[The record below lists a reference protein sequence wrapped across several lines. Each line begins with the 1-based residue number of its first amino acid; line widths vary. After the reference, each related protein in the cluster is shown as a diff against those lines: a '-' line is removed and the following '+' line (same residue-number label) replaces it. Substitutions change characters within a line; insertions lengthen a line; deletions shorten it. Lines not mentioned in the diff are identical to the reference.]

1 VPILRL
7 DGWIGLSNKVINYAS
22 TFQGANVPGTN
33 IKQVEATERSSLI
46 KVSSYS
52 IDLDLTTGA
61 ENFRVKTTVKFAG
74 LKPGATT
81 YIDCVGSTVISS
93 KLNGV
98 DFDPKFD
105 GETIY
110 LPALAAENLLEIEHD
125 GIYSNSGEGLHRF
138 VDPADNEVYLYTQ
151 FETGDARRMYACF
164 DQPDQKATFRISTIS
179 PKHWEVISNY
189 GIESTKE
196 LDGEKKFIQFAE
208 SQVISTYVTAIVAGA
223 YTSVHDEYKGE
234 KTIPLGIYA
243 RKSFF
248 QYVDAANIF
257 EVTKQGFAYFEKT
270 FGLAYPFG
278 KYDQIAVAEYN
289 WGAMENVGCVTFHED
304 VLIFRSKVTERNYVS
319 RATTIHHE
327 MAHMWFGD
335 LVTMKWWEDL
345 WLNESF
351 AEWASYQSV
360 SESTK
365 YKEAWTEF
373 NSLRKNWA
381 YRVDQLT
388 TTHPIATEMEDL
400 DAVRTNFDG
409 ISYAKG
415 ASVLQQL
422 VAHVGR
428 DNFLKG
434 LRLYFAKH
442 AYGNTTLKDLIDQ
455 LEAASGRDLTPWVS
469 TWLRTA
475 GVNTLRPVIAI
486 DGDMYKSISIKQ
498 EVPTMPVGS
507 TELRPHRL
515 HVGLFDINAGKLSR
529 RTSVE
534 LDIAGALTEVTELA
548 GQKLADLVL
557 INDKDQTY
565 AKLRFDDRS
574 IATMKSHLGT
584 LDDSLARGL
593 IWASLWD
600 SCRDGELSATDY
612 IAIAL
617 SALATESDISIVS
630 ATLMQIDT
638 AIWAYAHPSHREALR
653 LQVASA
659 VEAMLDAAKSG
670 SDHQMQFA
678 RGFANNAVTPAQ
690 FERIKAMLS
699 GSINGLVIDAEI
711 RWYLFLCGVKRGVF
725 GAADIESESAKDAT
739 AHGKQYTAYAYA
751 ALPNKAAKAEA
762 FKSITTDNLSNTI
775 HAYKCRGFN
784 ENIHHELLADFV
796 DQYFDVLLK
805 VWETKGFEIAET
817 TATLLFPTW
826 VISDATVKKAQHWL
840 DFTGKDA
847 SNALRRTILEGRDA
861 MTRALKAQAADL

>member
-1 VPILRL
+1 M
-7 DGWIGLSNKVINYAS
+7 
-22 TFQGANVPGTN
+22 PGTN
-33 IKQVEATERSSLI
+33 IKQAEATERSGII
-46 KVSSYS
+46 KVSSYR

-61 ENFRVKTTVKFAG
+61 ENFRVKTTIAFAG

-81 YIDCVGSTVISS
+81 YIDCVGSKVISA
-93 KLNGV
+93 KLNGTE
-98 DFDPKFD
+98 FDPKFD
-105 GETIY
+105 GETIF
-110 LPALAAENLLEIEHD
+110 LPAIAAENILEIEHD

-151 FETGDARRMYACF
+151 FETGDARRMYPCF
-164 DQPDQKATFRISTIS
+164 DQPDQKATFTISTIT

-189 GIESTKE
+189 SIESTKE
-196 LDGEKKFIQFAE
+196 LEGDKKFIQFAE

-223 YTSVHDEYKGE
+223 YTSVRDEYKGE

-248 QYVDAANIF
+248 KYVDAENIF

-335 LVTMKWWEDL
+335 LVTMKWWDDL

-365 YKEAWTEF
+365 YTEAWTEF

-381 YRVDQLT
+381 YRVDQLS

-428 DNFLKG
+428 DNFIKG
-434 LRLYFAKH
+434 LRLYFSKH
-442 AYGNTTLKDLIDQ
+442 AFGNTTLKDLIDE

-475 GVNTLRPVIAI
+475 GVNTLRPVIEV
-486 DGDMYKSISIKQ
+486 DGDTYKKLSIAQ
-498 EVPTMPVGS
+498 EAPKMPVGS
-507 TELRPHRL
+507 KELRPHRL
-515 HVGLFDINAGKLSR
+515 HVGLFDIKDGALTR
-529 RTSVE
+529 RKSVE
-534 LDIAGALTEVTELA
+534 LDIAGSLTEVTALA
-548 GQKLADLVL
+548 GEKLADLVL

-574 IATMKSHLGT
+574 IETMKGYLGS
-584 LDDSLARGL
+584 LDDSLARGV

-600 SCRDGELSATDY
+600 SCRDGELSASSY
-612 IAIAL
+612 ISIAL
-617 SALATESDISIVS
+617 NALKNESDISIVA

-638 AIWAYAHPSHREALR
+638 ALFAYASDQNRQMLR
-653 LQVASA
+653 NQVAIA
-659 VEAMLDAAKSG
+659 VEAMLDAAKPG
-670 SDHQMQFA
+670 SDHQLQFAKSFANTAVTSEQFA
-678 RGFANNAVTPAQ
+678 RIKSILDGSVT
-690 FERIKAMLS
+690 
-699 GSINGLVIDAEI
+699 GLVIDAEL
-711 RWYLFLCGVKRGVF
+711 RWSIFISGVKRGIF
-725 GAADIESESAKDAT
+725 GPADIDRETENDKT
-739 AHGKQYTAYAYA
+739 AHGKQYGAMAYA
-751 ALPNKAAKAEA
+751 AIPTAAAKSAV
-762 FKSITTDNLSNTI
+762 FTSVTVDDLSNTI
-775 HAYKCRGFN
+775 HSYKCRGFN
-784 ENIHHELLADFV
+784 DPLHGEILTGFV

-817 TATLLFPTW
+817 TATLLFPSW
-826 VISDATVKKAQHWL
+826 VISDETVKKAQNWL
-840 DFTGKDA
+840 DVTGKDA
-847 SNALRRTILEGRDA
+847 SHALRRAVLEGRDA
-861 MTRALKAQAADL
+861 MTRALKARAAEY

>member
-1 VPILRL
+1 
-7 DGWIGLSNKVINYAS
+7 
-22 TFQGANVPGTN
+22 VPGTN
-33 IKQVEATERSSLI
+33 IKQVEAAERSTLI

-61 ENFRVKTTVKFAG
+61 EHFGVKTVVKFAG
-74 LKPGATT
+74 LKPGSTT
-81 YIDCVGSTVISS
+81 FIDCVANKVISA
-93 KLNGV
+93 KLNGTE
-98 DFDPKFD
+98 FNPKFD

-110 LPALAAENLLEIEHD
+110 LPPLAAENILEIEHV

-164 DQPDQKATFRISTIS
+164 DQPDQKATFKISTIT

-189 GIESTKE
+189 GVESTKD
-196 LDGEKKFIQFAE
+196 LDGDRKFTQFAE

-248 QYVDAANIF
+248 KYVDADKIF

-335 LVTMKWWEDL
+335 LVTMRWWEDL

-360 SESTK
+360 SESTQ
-365 YKEAWTEF
+365 YKHAWTEF

-428 DNFLKG
+428 ENFIKG

-442 AYGNTTLKDLIDQ
+442 QYGNTRLQDLIDQ

-475 GVNTLRPVIAI
+475 GVNTLRPVLEIA
-486 DGDMYKSISIKQ
+486 GDSYKSISIQQ
-498 EVPTMPVGS
+498 EAPTMPVGS
-507 TELRPHRL
+507 KELRPHRL
-515 HVGLFDINAGKLSR
+515 HVGLFDIKGDKLVR

-534 LDIAGALTEVTELA
+534 LDIAGALTEVTEFA

-557 INDKDQTY
+557 VNDKDQTY
-565 AKLRFDDRS
+565 AKLRFDELS
-574 IATMKSHLGT
+574 ITTMKSHLPD
-584 LDDSLARGL
+584 LDEPLARGL

-600 SCRDGELSATDY
+600 SCRDGELATSDY
-612 IAIAL
+612 ITIAL
-617 SALATESDISIVS
+617 NALKSESDISIVA
-630 ATLMQIDT
+630 ATFIQFET
-638 AIWAYAHPSHREALR
+638 AIWAYTNPAKRDAIR
-653 LQVASA
+653 IQVADA
-659 VEAMLDAAKSG
+659 TAQMLAAAAPG
-670 SDHQMQFA
+670 SDHQLQFA
-678 RGFANNAVTPAQ
+678 RAFANNAITPEH
-690 FERIKAMLS
+690 FEKIKAMLN
-699 GSINGLVIDAEI
+699 GSENGLVLDAEQ
-711 RWYLFLCGVKRGVF
+711 RWYLFLCGVKRGIF
-725 GAADIESESAKDAT
+725 GPTEIETESAKDKT

-751 ALPNKAAKAEA
+751 ALPNKEAKAKA
-762 FKSITTDNLSNTI
+762 FTSVTTDNLSNTI
-775 HAYKCRGFN
+775 HAYKARGFN
-784 ENIHHELLADFV
+784 ENIHNEILTEFV
-796 DQYFDVLLK
+796 DDYFDVLLK
-805 VWETKGFEIAET
+805 VWETKGFEIAES
-817 TATLLFPTW
+817 TATLLFPAW
-826 VISDATVKKAQHWL
+826 VIGDDTVQKAQHWL
-840 DFTGKDA
+840 DVTGKDA
-847 SNALRRTILEGRDA
+847 SHALRRTVTEGRDA
-861 MTRALKAQAADL
+861 MSRAIKARAANK

>member
-1 VPILRL
+1 
-7 DGWIGLSNKVINYAS
+7 
-22 TFQGANVPGTN
+22 VPGTN
-33 IKQVEATERSSLI
+33 IKQVEAAERSGLI

-61 ENFRVKTTVKFAG
+61 ENFRVKTVVKFAG

-81 YIDCVGSTVISS
+81 FIDCVGTKVISA
-93 KLNGV
+93 KLNGA

-110 LPALAAENLLEIEHD
+110 LPALAAENVLEIEHD

-164 DQPDQKATFRISTIS
+164 DQPDQKATFKISTIT

-196 LDGEKKFIQFAE
+196 LDGDRKFTQFAE
-208 SQVISTYVTAIVAGA
+208 SQVIATYVTAIVAGA

-248 QYVDAANIF
+248 KYVDAENIF
-257 EVTKQGFAYFEKT
+257 EVTKQGFAYFEKI

-365 YKEAWTEF
+365 YTHAWTEF

-381 YRVDQLT
+381 YRADQLT

-428 DNFLKG
+428 DNFIKG

-442 AYGNTTLKDLIDQ
+442 QYGNTTLKDLIDQ
-455 LEAASGRDLTPWVS
+455 LEAASGRDLTAWVS

-475 GVNTLRPVIAI
+475 GVNTLRPVIEI
-486 DGDMYKSISIKQ
+486 DGDSYKSIGIKQ
-498 EVPTMPVGS
+498 EAPNIPVGS
-507 TELRPHRL
+507 KELRPHRL
-515 HVGLFDINAGKLSR
+515 HVGLFDIKDGKLSR

-534 LDIAGALTEVTELA
+534 LDVAGALTDVTELA
-548 GQKLADLVL
+548 GQTLADLVL

-574 IATMKSHLGT
+574 IATMKSHLGA

-600 SCRDGELSATDY
+600 SCRDGELATSDY
-612 IAIAL
+612 VAIAL
-617 SALATESDISIVS
+617 NALKTETDISIVA
-630 ATLMQIDT
+630 ATYIQLET
-638 AIWAYAHPSHREALR
+638 AIWAYANPAKRDGLR
-653 LQVASA
+653 TQVADA
-659 VEAMLDAAKSG
+659 TALMLAAAATG
-670 SDHQMQFA
+670 SDHQLQLA
-678 RGFANNAVTPAQ
+678 RAFANNAITPAHL
-690 FERIKAMLS
+690 EKIKAMLN
-699 GSINGLVIDAEI
+699 GSEEGLVLDADQ

-725 GAADIESESAKDAT
+725 GPAEIEAESAKDKT
-739 AHGKQYTAYAYA
+739 AHGKQYNAYAYA
-751 ALPNKAAKAEA
+751 AIPTKEAKAKA
-762 FKSITTDNLSNTI
+762 FASFTTDNLSNTI
-775 HAYKCRGFN
+775 HSYMCRGFN
-784 ENIHHELLADFV
+784 ENIHHEILADFV
-796 DQYFDVLLK
+796 DQYFDALLK
-805 VWETKGFEIAET
+805 VWETKGYEIAET
-817 TATLLFPTW
+817 TATLAFPSW
-826 VISDATVKKAQHWL
+826 VISDDTVNKAQHWL
-840 DFTGKDA
+840 DVTGKDA
-847 SNALRRTILEGRDA
+847 SHALRRSVTEGRDA
-861 MTRALKAQAADL
+861 LARALKARAADK

>member
-1 VPILRL
+1 M
-7 DGWIGLSNKVINYAS
+7 
-22 TFQGANVPGTN
+22 PGTN
-33 IKQVEATERSSLI
+33 IKQAEAAERSEII
-46 KVSSYS
+46 KVASYR

-61 ENFRVKTTVKFAG
+61 EHFRVKTTIAFAG

-81 YIDCVGSTVISS
+81 YIDCVGSKVISA
-93 KLNGV
+93 KLNGAE
-98 DFDPKFD
+98 FDPKFD

-110 LPALAAENLLEIEHD
+110 LPAIAAENILEIEHD

-138 VDPADNEVYLYTQ
+138 VDPADDEVYLYTQ

-164 DQPDQKATFRISTIS
+164 DQPDQKATFTISTIT

-189 GIESTKE
+189 SIESSKE
-196 LDGEKKFIQFAE
+196 LDGDKKFTQFAP

-248 QYVDAANIF
+248 KYVDADNIF

-335 LVTMKWWEDL
+335 LVTMKWWDDL

-365 YKEAWTEF
+365 YTEAWTEF

-381 YRVDQLT
+381 YRVDQLS

-428 DNFLKG
+428 DNFIKG
-434 LRLYFAKH
+434 LRLYFSKH
-442 AYGNTTLKDLIDQ
+442 AFGNTTLKDLIDE

-475 GVNTLRPVIAI
+475 GVNTLRPVIEL
-486 DGDMYKSISIKQ
+486 DGDTYKKLSIAQ
-498 EVPTMPVGS
+498 EAPKMPVGS
-507 TELRPHRL
+507 KELRPHRL
-515 HVGLFDINAGKLSR
+515 HVGLFDIKDGALTR
-529 RTSVE
+529 RKSVE
-534 LDIAGALTEVTELA
+534 LDIAGALTEVTALA
-548 GQKLADLVL
+548 GEKLADLVL

-574 IATMKSHLGT
+574 IETMKSHLGS
-584 LDDSLARGL
+584 LNDSLARGV

-600 SCRDGELSATDY
+600 SCRDGELSASSY
-612 IAIAL
+612 ISIAL
-617 SALATESDISIVS
+617 NALKSESDISIVA

-638 AIWAYAHPSHREALR
+638 ALFAYASDQNREMLR
-653 LQVASA
+653 NQVAVA
-659 VEAMLDAAKSG
+659 VEAMLDASKPG
-670 SDHQMQFA
+670 SDHQLQFA
-678 RGFANNAVTPAQ
+678 KSFANTAVTKEQ
-690 FERIKAMLS
+690 FERIKSILD
-699 GSINGLVIDAEI
+699 GSVNGLVIDAEL
-711 RWYLFLCGVKRGVF
+711 RWSIFISGVKRGIF
-725 GAADIESESAKDAT
+725 GPADIDRETENDKT
-739 AHGKQYTAYAYA
+739 AHGKQYGAMAYA
-751 ALPNKAAKAEA
+751 AIPTAAAKSAV
-762 FKSITTDNLSNTI
+762 FNSVTVDDLSNTI
-775 HAYKCRGFN
+775 HSYKCRGFN
-784 ENIHHELLADFV
+784 DPLHSEILAGFV

-817 TATLLFPTW
+817 TATLLFPSW
-826 VISDATVKKAQHWL
+826 VISEETVKKAQHWL
-840 DFTGKDA
+840 DVTGKDA
-847 SNALRRTILEGRDA
+847 SHALRRAILEGRDA
-861 MTRALKAQAADL
+861 MTRALKARAAES

>member
-1 VPILRL
+1 M
-7 DGWIGLSNKVINYAS
+7 
-22 TFQGANVPGTN
+22 PGTN
-33 IKQVEATERSSLI
+33 IKQVEAAERSTI
-46 KVSSYS
+46 VKTESYR

-81 YIDCVGSTVISS
+81 YIDCVGSKVLSA

-110 LPALAAENLLEIEHD
+110 LPPIAADNLLEIEHD

-164 DQPDQKATFRISTIS
+164 DQPDQKATFTISTIT

-196 LDGEKKFIQFAE
+196 IEGDRKFIQFAQ

-223 YTSVHDEYKGE
+223 YMSVHDEYKGE

-248 QYVDAANIF
+248 KYVDAENIF

-428 DNFLKG
+428 DNFIKG

-475 GVNTLRPVIAI
+475 GVNTLRPVISI
-486 DGDMYKSISIKQ
+486 EGDAYKSIAIKQ

-507 TELRPHRL
+507 KELRPHRL
-515 HVGLFDINAGKLSR
+515 HVGLFDIQGSKLSR

-534 LDIAGALTEVTELA
+534 LDVAGELTEVTALA
-548 GQKLADLVL
+548 GQKVADLVL

-565 AKLRFDDRS
+565 AKLRFDERS
-574 IATMKSHLGT
+574 ISTMKSHLGH

-600 SCRDGELSATDY
+600 SCRDGELSTTDY
-612 IAIAL
+612 ITIAL
-617 SALATESDISIVS
+617 NALKTESDISIVS

-638 AIWAYAHPSHREALR
+638 ALWSYANPANRESLR
-653 LQVASA
+653 LQVANA
-659 VEAMLDAAKSG
+659 VEAMLDSAESG
-670 SDHQMQFA
+670 SDHQLAFA
-678 RGFANNAVTPAQ
+678 RAFANFAVTPTQ
-690 FERIKAMLS
+690 FERIKAILA
-699 GSINGLVIDAEI
+699 GSVKGLVIDADI
-711 RWYLFLCGVKRGVF
+711 RWYLFISGVKRGVF
-725 GAADIESESAKDAT
+725 GPADIEAESAKDNT
-739 AHGKQYTAYAYA
+739 AHGKQYTAQAYA
-751 ALPNKAAKAEA
+751 AIPTKEAKAKA
-762 FKSITTDNLSNTI
+762 FKSVTTDNLSNTI
-775 HAYKCRGFN
+775 HAYTCQGFN
-784 ENIHHELLADFV
+784 QSIHHEILAGFV
-796 DQYFDVLLK
+796 DDYFDAILK
-805 VWETKGFEIAET
+805 VWETKGYEIAET
-817 TATLLFPTW
+817 TATLMFPSW
-826 VISDATVKKAQHWL
+826 VISEETLTKAQHWL
-840 DFTGKDA
+840 DVTGKDA
-847 SNALRRTILEGRDA
+847 SNALRRSVTEGRDA
-861 MTRALKAQAADL
+861 MSRALKARLADR

>member
-1 VPILRL
+1 M
-7 DGWIGLSNKVINYAS
+7 
-22 TFQGANVPGTN
+22 PGTN
-33 IKQVEATERSSLI
+33 IKQVEAAERSAII
-46 KVSSYS
+46 KVSSYA

-61 ENFRVKTTVKFAG
+61 ENFRVKTTVSFKG
-74 LKPGATT
+74 LTPGATT
-81 YIDCVGSTVISS
+81 YIDCVGARVISA
-93 KLNGV
+93 KLNGAE
-98 DFDPKFD
+98 FDPKFD

-110 LPALAAENLLEIEHD
+110 LPAIAAENILEIEHD
-125 GIYSNSGEGLHRF
+125 GVYSHSGEGLHRF
-138 VDPADNEVYLYTQ
+138 VDPADDEVYLYTQ

-164 DQPDQKATFRISTIS
+164 DQPDQKATFRISTIT

-196 LDGEKKFIQFAE
+196 IDGDRKFIQFAE

-248 QYVDAANIF
+248 KHVDAENIF
-257 EVTKQGFAYFEKT
+257 EITKQGFAYFEKT

-335 LVTMKWWEDL
+335 LVTMKWWDDL

-381 YRVDQLT
+381 YRVDQLS

-428 DNFLKG
+428 DNFIKG
-434 LRLYFAKH
+434 LRLYFSKH
-442 AYGNTTLKDLIDQ
+442 AFGNTTLKDLIDE

-486 DGDMYKSISIKQ
+486 DADVYKSISIKQ
-498 EVPTMPVGS
+498 EVPSMPVGS
-507 TELRPHRL
+507 KELRPHRL
-515 HVGLFDINAGKLSR
+515 HVGLFDINNGVLAR

-534 LDIAGALTEVTELA
+534 LDVAGELTEVTALA
-548 GQKLADLVL
+548 GQKVADLVL

-574 IATMKSHLGT
+574 IATMKSHLGA
-584 LDDSLARGL
+584 LNDSLARGV

-600 SCRDGELSATDY
+600 SCRDGELSATSY
-612 IAIAL
+612 ISIAL
-617 SALATESDISIVS
+617 NALKTESDISIVS

-638 AIWAYAHPSHREALR
+638 AIWAYAAPGNRQALR
-653 LQVASA
+653 QQVAKA
-659 VEAMLDAAKSG
+659 VEEMFDSAQPG
-670 SDHQMQFA
+670 SDHQLQFA
-678 RGFANNAVTPAQ
+678 KSFANTAVTPAQ
-690 FERIKAMLS
+690 FDRFKAILD
-699 GSINGLVIDAEI
+699 GAVNGLVIDAEL
-711 RWYLFLCGVKRGVF
+711 RWAIFISGVKRGIF
-725 GAADIESESAKDAT
+725 GPADIDREVEKDKT
-739 AHGKQYTAYAYA
+739 AHGKQYGAMAYA
-751 ALPNKAAKAEA
+751 AIPNKDAKVKV
-762 FKSITTDNLSNTI
+762 FSSVTTDDLSNTI

-784 ENIHHELLADFV
+784 DPLHTEILADFV

-817 TATLLFPTW
+817 TATLLFPSW
-826 VISDATVKKAQHWL
+826 VISQETVDKAQHWL
-840 DFTGKDA
+840 DVTGKAA
-847 SNALRRTILEGRDA
+847 SHALRRTVLEGRDA
-861 MTRALKAQAADL
+861 MTRALKAQAADF

>member
-1 VPILRL
+1 MVFTSRIE
-7 DGWIGLSNKVINYAS
+7 
-22 TFQGANVPGTN
+22 GALVPGTN
-33 IKQVEATERSSLI
+33 IKQSEAEERSAI
-46 KVSSYS
+46 VKVSSYA

-81 YIDCVGSTVISS
+81 YIDCVGARVMSA

-98 DFDPKFD
+98 DFDPRFD

-110 LPALAAENLLEIEHD
+110 LPEIAAENILEIEHD
-125 GIYSNSGEGLHRF
+125 GVYSNSGEGLHRF
-138 VDPADNEVYLYTQ
+138 VDPADDEVYLYTQ

-164 DQPDQKATFRISTIS
+164 DQPDQKATFTISTITPS
-179 PKHWEVISNY
+179 HWEVISNY
-189 GIESTKE
+189 AIESTKE
-196 LDGEKKFIQFAE
+196 LGNSKKFIQFST

-335 LVTMKWWEDL
+335 LVTMQWWNDL

-365 YKEAWTEF
+365 YTEAWTEF

-428 DNFLKG
+428 DNFITG

-442 AYGNTTLKDLIDQ
+442 AFGNTTLKDLIDQ
-455 LEAASGRDLTPWVS
+455 LEAASGRDLTPWVA

-475 GVNTLRPVIAI
+475 GVNTLRPVISL
-486 DGDMYKSISIKQ
+486 DGENYKTLSIAQ
-498 EVPTMPVGS
+498 APPTMPVGS
-507 TELRPHRL
+507 KELRPHRL
-515 HVGLFDINAGKLSR
+515 HIGLFDIQGKKLVR

-534 LDIAGALTEVTELA
+534 LDIDGALTEVSAFA
-548 GQKLADLVL
+548 GQKSADLVL

-565 AKLRFDDRS
+565 AKLRFDERS
-574 IATMKSHLGT
+574 LATMKSHLGS

-600 SCRDGELSATDY
+600 SCRDGELSASDY
-612 IAIAL
+612 ISIAL
-617 SALATESDISIVS
+617 SALKSESDISIVS
-630 ATLMQIDT
+630 ATLGQIDT
-638 AIWAYAHPSHREALR
+638 ALWAYAHPSHRQALRMQVAAAIEEALD
-653 LQVASA
+653 SA
-659 VEAMLDAAKSG
+659 QAG
-670 SDHQMQFA
+670 SDHQLQFA
-678 RGFANNAVTPAQ
+678 KGFANTAITPSQ
-690 FERIKAMLS
+690 LERIAAILG
-699 GSINGLVIDAEI
+699 GSIAGLTIDAEL
-711 RWYLFLCGVKRGVF
+711 RWYLFICGVKRGVF
-725 GAADIESESAKDAT
+725 GPAEIEKELALDKT
-739 AHGKQYTAYAYA
+739 AHGKQYGAMAYAQI
-751 ALPNKAAKAEA
+751 PSKAAKAAA
-762 FKSITTDNLSNTI
+762 FTSITTEDLSNTI
-775 HAYKCRGFN
+775 HSYTCRGFN
-784 ENIHHELLADFV
+784 EPLHTEILSEFV
-796 DQYFDVLLK
+796 DDYFDVLLK
-805 VWETKGFEIAET
+805 VWETKGYEIAET
-817 TATLLFPTW
+817 TATLLFPSW

-840 DFTGKDA
+840 DVTGKDA
-847 SNALRRTILEGRDA
+847 SHALRRTVLESRDA
-861 MTRALKAQAADL
+861 MVRALKAQSADQ